1 MSAAAQRPDWLR
13 RAALTLV
20 ALLLVACASP
30 PSVNRYVHA
39 NDVWQG
45 RLSVQVA
52 SEPAQRISADFF
64 LEGSLQAG
72 SLTLDSA
79 LGTRM
84 ARMQWDGAG
93 ALLQTPGQSQRF
105 ASLDA
110 MVQHTVGSALPMP
123 ALFAWLRG
131 QAVSAAGWELLTLD
145 QVQGRIRARSVQRV
159 PATQLDIV
167 LEAR

>member
-1 MSAAAQRPDWLR
+1 MTAVAQQPGWLR
-13 RAALTLV
+13 RVALTLV
-20 ALLLVACASP
+20 ALLLAACASP
-30 PSVNRYVHA
+30 PPAKQFGQAS
-39 NDVWQG
+39 DVWQG

-64 LEGSLQAG
+64 LEGGPQAG

-84 ARMQWDGAG
+84 ARMQWDASG
-93 ALLQTPGQSQRF
+93 ALLQTPGQTQRF

-110 MVQHTVGSALPMP
+110 MVQQTLGSTLPIP

-145 QVQGRIRARSVQRV
+145 KAQGRIRARSVQRV

>member
-1 MSAAAQRPDWLR
+1 MTAVAQQPGWLR
-13 RAALTLV
+13 RVALTLV
-20 ALLLVACASP
+20 ALLLAACASP
-30 PSVNRYVHA
+30 PPAKQFGQAS
-39 NDVWQG
+39 DVWQG

-64 LEGSLQAG
+64 LEGSPQAG

-84 ARMQWDGAG
+84 ARMQWDATG
-93 ALLQTPGQSQRF
+93 ALLQTPGQTQRF

-110 MVQHTVGSALPMP
+110 MVQQTLGSTLPMP

-145 QVQGRIRARSVQRV
+145 KAQGRIRARSVQRV

>member
-1 MSAAAQRPDWLR
+1 MTVAARRPDWLR
-13 RAALTLV
+13 RVALTGL
-20 ALLLVACASP
+20 ALLLAACASP
-30 PSVNRYVHA
+30 PPATHYVHA
-39 NDVWQG
+39 KDVWQG

-52 SEPAQRISADFF
+52 TEPAQRISADFF
-64 LEGSLQAG
+64 LEGSPQAG

-84 ARMQWDGAG
+84 ARMQWDASG
-93 ALLQTPGQSQRF
+93 ALLQTPGQTQRF

-110 MVQHTVGSALPMP
+110 MVQHTLGSTLPMP
-123 ALFAWLRG
+123 TLFAWLRG
-131 QAVSAAGWELLTLD
+131 QALSVAGWELLTLD
-145 QVQGRIRARSVQRV
+145 KVQGRIRARSVQHV

>member
-1 MSAAAQRPDWLR
+1 MTAVAQQPGWLR

-20 ALLLVACASP
+20 ALLLAACASP
-30 PSVNRYVHA
+30 PPAKQYGQSS
-39 NDVWQG
+39 DVWQG

-64 LEGSLQAG
+64 LEGGPQAR

-84 ARMQWDGAG
+84 ARMQWDASG
-93 ALLQTPGQSQRF
+93 ALLQMPGQTQRF

-110 MVQHTVGSALPMP
+110 MVQQTLGSTLPMP

-145 QVQGRIRARSVQRV
+145 KAQGRIRARSVQRV

>member
-1 MSAAAQRPDWLR
+1 MTAVAQQPGWLR
-13 RAALTLV
+13 RVALTLV
-20 ALLLVACASP
+20 ALLLAACASLP
-30 PSVNRYVHA
+30 PTKQNGQAS
-39 NDVWQG
+39 DVWQG

-64 LEGSLQAG
+64 LEGGPQAG

-84 ARMQWDGAG
+84 ARMQWDASG
-93 ALLQTPGQSQRF
+93 ALLQTPGQTQRF

-110 MVQHTVGSALPMP
+110 MVQQTLGSTLPMP

-145 QVQGRIRARSVQRV
+145 KAQGRIRARSVQRV

>member
-1 MSAAAQRPDWLR
+1 MNASAWRPGWLR
-13 RAALTLV
+13 HAALTLM
-20 ALLLVACASP
+20 ALLFAACASP
-30 PSVNRYVHA
+30 PPATQYVHA
-39 NDVWQG
+39 SDLWQG

-52 SEPAQRISADFF
+52 TEPTQRISADFF
-64 LEGSLQAG
+64 LEGSPQAG

-84 ARMQWDGAG
+84 ARMQWDATG
-93 ALLQTPGQSQRF
+93 ALLQTPGQTQRF

-110 MVQHTVGSALPMP
+110 MVQQTLGSTLPMP

-145 QVQGRIRARSVQRV
+145 KVQGRIRARSVQRV

>member
-1 MSAAAQRPDWLR
+1 MTAVAQQPGWLR

-20 ALLLVACASP
+20 ALLLAACASP
-30 PSVNRYVHA
+30 PPTKQYGQAS
-39 NDVWQG
+39 DVWQG

-64 LEGSLQAG
+64 LEGGPQAG

-84 ARMQWDGAG
+84 ARMQWDASG
-93 ALLQTPGQSQRF
+93 ALLQMPGQTQRF

-110 MVQHTVGSALPMP
+110 MVQQTLGSTLPMP

-131 QAVSAAGWELLTLD
+131 QAVSAAGWELLTWD
-145 QVQGRIRARSVQRV
+145 KAQGRIRARSVQRV

>member
-1 MSAAAQRPDWLR
+1 MTVAARRPDWLR
-13 RAALTLV
+13 RAALTGL
-20 ALLLVACASP
+20 ALLLAACASP
-30 PSVNRYVHA
+30 PPATQYVHA
-39 NDVWQG
+39 KDVWQG

-52 SEPAQRISADFF
+52 TEPAQRISADFF
-64 LEGSLQAG
+64 LEGSPQAG

-84 ARMQWDGAG
+84 ARMQWDASG
-93 ALLQTPGQSQRF
+93 ALLQTPGQTQRF

-110 MVQHTVGSALPMP
+110 MVQHTLGSTLPMP
-123 ALFAWLRG
+123 TLFAWLRG
-131 QAVSAAGWELLTLD
+131 QALSVAGWELLTLD
-145 QVQGRIRARSVQRV
+145 KVQGRIRARSVQHA

>member
-1 MSAAAQRPDWLR
+1 MTVAARRPDWLR
-13 RAALTLV
+13 RVALTGL
-20 ALLLVACASP
+20 ALLLAACASP
-30 PSVNRYVHA
+30 PPATHYVHA
-39 NDVWQG
+39 KDVWQG

-52 SEPAQRISADFF
+52 TEPAQRISADFF
-64 LEGSLQAG
+64 LEGNPQAG

-84 ARMQWDGAG
+84 ARMQWDASG
-93 ALLQTPGQSQRF
+93 ALLQTPGQTQRF

-110 MVQHTVGSALPMP
+110 MVQHTLGSTLPMP
-123 ALFAWLRG
+123 TLFAWLRG
-131 QAVSAAGWELLTLD
+131 QALSVAGWELLTLD
-145 QVQGRIRARSVQRV
+145 KVQGRIRARSVQHV

>member
-1 MSAAAQRPDWLR
+1 MTVAARRPDWLR
-13 RAALTLV
+13 RVALTGL
-20 ALLLVACASP
+20 ALLLAACARP
-30 PSVNRYVHA
+30 PPATHYVHA
-39 NDVWQG
+39 KDVWQG

-52 SEPAQRISADFF
+52 TEPAQRISADFF
-64 LEGSLQAG
+64 LEGSPQAG

-84 ARMQWDGAG
+84 ARMQWDASG
-93 ALLQTPGQSQRF
+93 ALLQTPGQTQRF

-110 MVQHTVGSALPMP
+110 MVQHTLGSTLPMP
-123 ALFAWLRG
+123 TLFAWLRG
-131 QAVSAAGWELLTLD
+131 QALSVAGWELLTLD
-145 QVQGRIRARSVQRV
+145 KVQGRIRARSVQHA

>member
-1 MSAAAQRPDWLR
+1 MTAVAQQPGWLR
-13 RAALTLV
+13 RVALTLV
-20 ALLLVACASP
+20 ALLLAACASP
-30 PSVNRYVHA
+30 PPAKQFGQAS
-39 NDVWQG
+39 DVWQG

-64 LEGSLQAG
+64 LEGSPQAG

-84 ARMQWDGAG
+84 ARMQWDATG
-93 ALLQTPGQSQRF
+93 ALLQTPGQTQRF

-110 MVQHTVGSALPMP
+110 MVQQTLGSTLPMP

-145 QVQGRIRARSVQRV
+145 KVQGRIRARSVQRV

>member
-1 MSAAAQRPDWLR
+1 MTVAARRPDWLR
-13 RAALTLV
+13 RAALTGL
-20 ALLLVACASP
+20 ALLLAACASP
-30 PSVNRYVHA
+30 PPATNYVHA
-39 NDVWQG
+39 KDVWQG

-52 SEPAQRISADFF
+52 TEPAQRISADFF
-64 LEGSLQAG
+64 LEGSPQAG

-84 ARMQWDGAG
+84 ARMQWDASG
-93 ALLQTPGQSQRF
+93 ALLQTPGQTQRF

-110 MVQHTVGSALPMP
+110 MVQHTLGSTLPMP
-123 ALFAWLRG
+123 TLFAWLRG
-131 QAVSAAGWELLTLD
+131 QALSVAGWELLTLD
-145 QVQGRIRARSVQRV
+145 KVQGRIRARSVQHA

>member
-1 MSAAAQRPDWLR
+1 MTAVAQQPGWLR
-13 RAALTLV
+13 RVALTLV
-20 ALLLVACASP
+20 ALLLAACASP
-30 PSVNRYVHA
+30 PPTKQYGQAS
-39 NDVWQG
+39 DVWQG

-64 LEGSLQAG
+64 LEGGPQAG

-84 ARMQWDGAG
+84 ARMQWDASG
-93 ALLQTPGQSQRF
+93 ALLQTPGQTQRF

-110 MVQHTVGSALPMP
+110 MVQQTLGSTLPIP

-145 QVQGRIRARSVQRV
+145 KAQGRIRARSVQRV

>member
-1 MSAAAQRPDWLR
+1 MTAVAQQPGWLR
-13 RAALTLV
+13 RVALTLV
-20 ALLLVACASP
+20 ALLLAACASP
-30 PSVNRYVHA
+30 PPAKQFGQAS
-39 NDVWQG
+39 DVWQG

-64 LEGSLQAG
+64 LEGGPQAG

-84 ARMQWDGAG
+84 ARMQWDASG
-93 ALLQTPGQSQRF
+93 ALLQTPGQTQRF

-110 MVQHTVGSALPMP
+110 MVQQTLGSTLPMP
-123 ALFAWLRG
+123 ALFAWLHG
-131 QAVSAAGWELLTLD
+131 QAVSTAGWELLTLD
-145 QVQGRIRARSVQRV
+145 KAQGRIRARSVQRV

>member
-1 MSAAAQRPDWLR
+1 MNAAAQRPVWLR

-20 ALLLVACASP
+20 ALLLAACASAP
-30 PSVNRYVHA
+30 PPQYVHA
-39 NDVWQG
+39 RDVWQG

-84 ARMQWDGAG
+84 ARLQWDGAG

-131 QAVSAAGWELLTLD
+131 QAVTAAGWELLTLD